1 MAPGRKAVKRKAGHI
16 GFQSNEIAYIED
28 EMAAL
33 AAEYG
38 LDVDNDVAANVSRRK
53 DAKKKARLHR
63 RDAQPDAPAQRS
75 RATELKQPPSTPPPR
90 VQLAPLPRARVV
102 ERSELGSAEDAA
114 DRVGRVLRDV
124 LPAGVVLGVCAVPGC
139 SCRVKPH
146 RRNNATLSA
155 DKAETVASEGDLVRR
170 ATCPGCHHGVLQHTL
185 VEDPAAAEGESKKPS
200 GGQRLFSVLFEHV
213 RVARLAGALFRSRV
227 WVAAALALL
236 DALLQHL
243 RKQFSAGGSHNG
255 QKTILELRQE
265 QYVLTELTALH
276 KKADKVSQKALS
288 RDALP
293 IALACVFDDMYFHCY
308 YACIVLYGRACAA
321 VPAPEDYFHDL
332 ESFAPEV
339 LPQLEAFVHQELVG
353 EREAPEASAVLASLA
368 LPRKGERP
376 SRHALALLQIYHARL
391 REGVRLFYEASVGLQ
406 GEMDAL
412 LSNPGGVLA
421 GASAAG
427 SAGAASSEGK
437 TKKSKS
443 KRRDDEPTAKKKKKD
458 PQLVEMP
465 AFELLAQWR
474 NNCRDWCCHLYA
486 YATPTDAA
494 LDVIAKYAPLV
505 EMGAGTGYWSAMLQ
519 QRGVDIAAFD
529 ACPPSAEA
537 GAAPEP
543 SALRPN
549 AHGSAKA
556 TAAAAARNA
565 YHGHVPTF
573 CSVAKGGP
581 EVLGSEASLANRAL
595 LLCYP
600 PPHDDMA
607 ARCLEEF
614 QGRHVL
620 HIGEWQ
626 GDTADRAFEAALETR
641 FELVEQLELPNWGN
655 SAYSLSVWRRRR
667 RRSHRERSRVARLSC
682 FGCAASLFD
691 DDTGDADDGDDNDGG
706 GGSSSQ
712 RSALRRCVFCKT
724 HVYCSAACEAD
735 GRRQH
740 AAEHAMRLVFFERDD
755 RVEFANELHYKP
767 LERLALGAAGE
778 EDESDD
784 DEESESEDE
793 QQQKM
798 TSKTPAQWQAA
809 AGATPPSKGAF
820 AFNFDA

>member
-1 MAPGRKAVKRKAGHI
+1 MAPGRKAIKRKAGHI

-38 LDVDNDVAANVSRRK
+38 LEVDNDVATNVSRRK

-63 RDAQPDAPAQRS
+63 RDTTSSSSASSSSRAQAQPTPRS
-75 RATELKQPPSTPPPR
+75 RVPEPPTAVR
-90 VQLAPLPRARVV
+90 VQLAPLPKSRPVDP
-102 ERSELGSAEDAA
+102 SELGSAEDAA

-139 SCRVKPH
+139 SCRVKGH
-146 RRNNATLSA
+146 RRNNASLAA
-155 DKAETVASEGDLVRR
+155 DKADSVTSEGDLVRR
-170 ATCPGCHHGVLQHTL
+170 ATCPSCHHGVLQHTL
-185 VEDPAAAEGESKKPS
+185 VEETSASVAADSDNKKPS
-200 GGQRLFSVLFEHV
+200 GGQRLFSVLFEHI

-243 RKQFSAGGSHNG
+243 RKQFTAGGSHNG

-276 KKADKVSQKALS
+276 KKAEKVSQKALS

-339 LPQLEAFVHQELVG
+339 HAQLEAFIQQELLVD
-353 EREAPEASAVLASLA
+353 REEDPSESPVLSALA

-391 REGVRLFYEASVGLQ
+391 REGVRLFYETSVGLQ

-412 LSNPGGVLA
+412 LSNPGGVLTGATSAAAAAAAAAAAESKKAKNKRRTA
-421 GASAAG
+421 GAG
-427 SAGAASSEGK
+427 AGAGADGDAL
-437 TKKSKS
+437 KKS
-443 KRRDDEPTAKKKKKD
+443 

-529 ACPPSAEA
+529 ACPPSAETSNS
-537 GAAPEP
+537 AAET
-543 SALRPN
+543 SN
-549 AHGSAKA
+549 
-556 TAAAAARNA
+556 AAAAPGRPKTAAKTADRNA

-581 EVLGSEASLANRAL
+581 EMPWLGGVPRGPLAAAVLPA
-595 LLCYP
+595 
-600 PPHDDMA
+600 A
-607 ARCLEEF
+607 ARRHGEALPRAVPG
-614 QGRHVL
+614 QARAAHWRVAGRHRGPRVRD
-620 HIGEWQ
+620 G
-626 GDTADRAFEAALETR
+626 ARAPLPARGAGRAA
-641 FELVEQLELPNWGN
+641 QLGQLGVQPHG
-655 SAYSLSVWRRRR
+655 L
-667 RRSHRERSRVARLSC
+667 
-682 FGCAASLFD
+682 AS
-691 DDTGDADDGDDNDGG
+691 
-706 GGSSSQ
+706 
-712 RSALRRCVFCKT
+712 
-724 HVYCSAACEAD
+724 
-735 GRRQH
+735 
-740 AAEHAMRLVFFERDD
+740 
-755 RVEFANELHYKP
+755 
-767 LERLALGAAGE
+767 
-778 EDESDD
+778 
-784 DEESESEDE
+784 
-793 QQQKM
+793 
-798 TSKTPAQWQAA
+798 
-809 AGATPPSKGAF
+809 PPS
-820 AFNFDA
+820 